1 MKIGFLWSLK
11 PNSTLYTYTAQQH
24 PLDFP
29 HTMVKHRPW
38 TPSELVKFLN
48 FQRGKS
54 KSISQKAE
62 LWIWR
67 PWSPTSDL
75 FHTSSTGLL
84 LAPEQIH
91 PDNGHLWWPSVHR
104 GQSTFHCLVLQKT
117 EPLSSLA
124 APIISLIPLTSATFI
139 INKKVI
145 MNPKRKKNHIYKV
158 CTIYTSDF
166 LWDTL
171 HQKKE
176 GHGSETSLPI
186 KCCNY

>member
-1 MKIGFLWSLK
+1 M
-11 PNSTLYTYTAQQH
+11 
-24 PLDFP
+24 
-29 HTMVKHRPW
+29 
-38 TPSELVKFLN
+38 
-48 FQRGKS
+48 
-54 KSISQKAE
+54 SQKAE
-62 LWIWR
+62 LWIWG
-67 PWSPTSDL
+67 PWSPTGDL
-75 FHTSSTGLL
+75 FQMSSTGLL
-84 LAPEQIH
+84 LAPKQIH
-91 PDNGHLWWPSVHR
+91 PDKGHFWWPAVHR
-104 GQSTFHCLVLQKT
+104 DQSTSHCLVLQKT

-145 MNPKRKKNHIYKV
+145 YEPKKKKKNHIYKV

-176 GHGSETSLPI
+176 GHGSETSLSI